1 MRTPRR
7 LTTVGRNQKGL
18 NEMNIAVIGWGSL
31 IWCPGSLLIKSRWRS
46 DGPMLP
52 IEFARISGDGRL
64 TLVVHSGAQDVQT
77 YWALSALD
85 SLGEAR
91 DNLRKREG
99 AAKSSIGFVRANDDN
114 PTPFPGT
121 DELRKW
127 LGDRHDLDGAIWT
140 ALDSN
145 WRERRGRDFTA
156 GDAIDHLSELERQRD
171 EASLIYNK
179 ACEYIRNAP
188 GAIRT
193 EVRAILDG
201 KADFKSAELARV
213 LFEPEEESGAHTDT
227 DSASF
232 KPQAYSHYGLSR
244 PRCRGCGGVRQD
256 RGLNASAAIR

>member
-1 MRTPRR
+1 MRMRMPRR

-64 TLVVHSGAQDVQT
+64 TLVVHSGAQDVRT

-85 SLGEAR
+85 SLDEAR

-99 AAKSSIGFVRANDDN
+99 AAKSSIGFVRANEDN
-114 PTPFPGT
+114 PGAFPGAT
-121 DELRKW
+121 VLQRW
-127 LGDRHDLDGAIWT
+127 LNERHGLDGAIWT
-140 ALDSN
+140 ALETN

-156 GDAIDHLSELERQRD
+156 GDAIDYLSELERQKD
-171 EASLIYNK
+171 EASLRYNR
-179 ACEYIRNAP
+179 ACEYVRNAP
-188 GAIRT
+188 DAIRT
-193 EVRAILDG
+193 EVRALLVG

-213 LFEPEEESGAHTDT
+213 LFEPEEESGAHRD
-227 DSASF
+227 
-232 KPQAYSHYGLSR
+232 
-244 PRCRGCGGVRQD
+244 
-256 RGLNASAAIR
+256 I